1 MNAQIHNKK
10 YGRLESSA
18 AKKKNRD
25 GYTQSCLVFMEMKF
39 TLFVASNVVEQVAD
53 NSKILPVGRMYIQTE
68 DKKSL

>member
-1 MNAQIHNKK
+1 
-10 YGRLESSA
+10 
-18 AKKKNRD
+18 
-25 GYTQSCLVFMEMKF
+25 MEMKL